1 MTPKPVVVGI
11 EGNIGVGK
19 TSFRVMIEG
28 LFPGLRVLFLQEPLD
43 LWTCCG
49 PNKLN
54 ILKAFYDNP
63 REYAFAFQSF
73 AIATRNAMLAGAMN
87 SGEYDLIFMERTP
100 FSDSLFTELCKQ
112 NGYIDEIEYAAYCE
126 WRDYLFNLARDSIDF
141 IFYLRASPETC
152 LKRVQER
159 SRDEELKTVDLDYL
173 KKLHDLHEQWLYP
186 PMEDFFIS
194 IEGKFRKAYIS
205 ISMEEPLAEVRKQ
218 VQKNVPSLIQRLF
231 YSRQV

>member
-1 MTPKPVVVGI
+1 MVVKPVVIGI

-19 TSFRVMIEG
+19 TSFRVMIEN
-28 LFPGLRVLFLQEPLD
+28 LFPNLRVLFLQEPLD

-63 REYAFAFQSF
+63 REYAYTFQSF

-87 SGEYDLIFMERTP
+87 ADKYDLIFMERTP
-100 FSDSLFTELCKQ
+100 FSDSLFTDLCQQ
-112 NGYIDEIEYAAYCE
+112 NGYIDEFEYAAYE
-126 WRDYLFNLARDSIDF
+126 QWREYLFQLAKDSIDF
-141 IFYLRASPETC
+141 IFYLRASPDTC

-159 SRDEELKTVDLDYL
+159 SRDEEIKTVDLDYL

-186 PMEDFFIS
+186 PVEDFFVS
-194 IEGKFRKAYIS
+194 IESKYRKPYIS
-205 ISMEEPLAEVRKQ
+205 ISMEEPLSEVRKQ
-218 VQKNVPSLIQRLF
+218 VQKNVPGIIQRIF
-231 YSRQV
+231 YCRQD